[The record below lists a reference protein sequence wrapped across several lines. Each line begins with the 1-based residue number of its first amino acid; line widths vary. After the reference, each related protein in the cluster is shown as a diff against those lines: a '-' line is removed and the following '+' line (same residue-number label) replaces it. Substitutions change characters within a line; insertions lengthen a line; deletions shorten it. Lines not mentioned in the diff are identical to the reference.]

1 MPIDYSK
8 WDALELSD
16 DSDIEVHPNVDKRSF
31 IRAKQ
36 NQIHA
41 EREQRK
47 NQIETLKY
55 ERIINDALIK
65 RISSLLASL
74 RSHAAEAESRN
85 PGEVAF
91 RAVMETAASL
101 DPKDDQPPPRP
112 AGVHNAEESLPTYTK
127 MITTLLDQVDKAL
140 DEKKV
145 DQDKRYGAMVAEVAD
160 HLEKVTT
167 LQADLH
173 KKLAELEKLEKSK
186 ITSESIHT
194 GFDSSHINKSTSAGD
209 KGYSKPELLN
219 PNFAGTPSV
228 PAPPSAP
235 GAADDGDDDDDD
247 DDMEASPTDKQ
258 FAQIKASEQR
268 QSLSFLSAHPEILTE
283 KDTDAILMLA
293 FNSQL
298 EGRDDYAR
306 NCVHQALLLQYC
318 RALGRDGVALFF
330 KRIMTPNH
338 QAQGIFFKD
347 VQETYLRIK
356 TRTREISL
364 QRAKD
369 EAAGT
374 AAVEQIQ
381 LHAVEPGTVINIK
394 IPAKD
399 SEDPAEK
406 AGREIFESFTP
417 EMQAALET
425 GTLDEVNKAIGKL
438 AVGEAEELVAKLGEA
453 GILSIEEEIIDATTE
468 DGQKKLKTLE
478 EEAHRTEAQ
487 GTQAQETEDPN
498 LKGVENHGT
507 LQYRLKPCLGSCH
520 GDDSSSTPRTRLRE
534 IIVEASAGD
543 QGERRYPAE
552 VNAARRVSYCGFN
565 RSLTRK
571 NPERNAHMEKEYQKD

>member
-36 NQIHA
+36 NKIHA

-55 ERIINDALIK
+55 ERIINDTLIK

-74 RSHAAEAESRN
+74 RSHAADAESRN

-91 RAVMETAASL
+91 RAVMETAASV

-112 AGVHNAEESLPTYTK
+112 AGVHDAEESLPTYTK
-127 MITTLLDQVDKAL
+127 MIATLLDQVNKAL

-145 DQDKRYGAMVAEVAD
+145 DQDKRYGAMLAEVAD

-167 LQADLH
+167 LQSDLH

-209 KGYSKPELLN
+209 KGSSKPELLN

-235 GAADDGDDDDDD
+235 GAADDDDDGDGDGD
-247 DDMEASPTDKQ
+247 GDDMEASPADKQ
-258 FAQIKASEQR
+258 FAQIKAFEQR

-293 FNSQL
+293 FNAQL

-356 TRTREISL
+356 TRTREINL

-374 AAVEQIQ
+374 AAGEQIQ
-381 LHAVEPGTVINIK
+381 LHAVEPGTVINIR

-438 AVGEAEELVAKLGEA
+438 AVDEAEELVAKLGEA

-478 EEAHRTEAQ
+478 EEAHSTKAHSTKAHSTKAHSTEAQ
-487 GTQAQETEDPN
+487 GTEDP
-498 LKGVENHGT
+498 E
-507 LQYRLKPCLGSCH
+507 
-520 GDDSSSTPRTRLRE
+520 
-534 IIVEASAGD
+534 
-543 QGERRYPAE
+543 
-552 VNAARRVSYCGFN
+552 
-565 RSLTRK
+565 
-571 NPERNAHMEKEYQKD
+571 